1 MLSCSLFCKHCSLHR
16 YNALVETRRQKYQKI
31 FHCLIVAIDDF
42 TTSPKYVSSRRHN
55 HRLRLAG
62 QEGVVKDNAVVFQNR
77 SGCEIMVTGIM
88 TAAEFAETLHAM
100 PEGGRWHELHAG
112 RPQLLEAP
120 GDEHGTVVLNL
131 SRALAEWFKTRNSN
145 TCGYAAH
152 DVGLLVGIAPD
163 TVLMPAL
170 SYFDEGEQFGQSDL
184 VVANLV
190 PRLIVDIASSN
201 DRRQLMRER
210 TLMYLN
216 HGVECAWL
224 PDPSKR
230 EVQVLQRGAHTLAL
244 GERQSLTNENLLPG
258 FELSVRDLFAQPSW
272 SK

>member
-1 MLSCSLFCKHCSLHR
+1 MRNHSSGWLDRKPLSKTMSL
-16 YNALVETRRQKYQKI
+16 
-31 FHCLIVAIDDF
+31 
-42 TTSPKYVSSRRHN
+42 
-55 HRLRLAG
+55 
-62 QEGVVKDNAVVFQNR
+62 AVQNR

-88 TAAEFAETLHAM
+88 TAGEFAEARHEM

-112 RPQLLEAP
+112 RPQLMEAP
-120 GDEHGTVVLNL
+120 NDEHGTVVLNL
-131 SRALAEWFKTRNSN
+131 SRALAEWFKTRNPD
-145 TCGYAAH
+145 TCGYAVH

-170 SYFDEGEQFGQSDL
+170 SYFDEGERFGQSDL
-184 VVANLV
+184 VIANLV
-190 PRLIVDIASSN
+190 PPLVVDIASSN

-230 EVQVLQRGAHTLAL
+230 EVQVLERGSHTLAL

-272 SK
+272 WK